1 MFNIKPASDQRP
13 VFLGL
18 FVHSEQVD
26 KVIQGSNYSKINKIL
41 ISLSD
46 MCERLNLMN
55 PFPFKRFLCPCLNP
69 FSPESTIVTFIH
81 YKPRIAVAILACS
94 E

>member
-18 FVHSEQVD
+18 FVHSEQLD
-26 KVIQGSNYSKINKIL
+26 KVIQGSNYSKINQIL

-46 MCERLNLMN
+46 MCERLNFMN
-55 PFPFKRFLCPCLNP
+55 PFTFKRFLCPCLK
-69 FSPESTIVTFIH
+69 TLCDD
-81 YKPRIAVAILACS
+81 LAAPLTLSCLNLP
-94 E
+94 